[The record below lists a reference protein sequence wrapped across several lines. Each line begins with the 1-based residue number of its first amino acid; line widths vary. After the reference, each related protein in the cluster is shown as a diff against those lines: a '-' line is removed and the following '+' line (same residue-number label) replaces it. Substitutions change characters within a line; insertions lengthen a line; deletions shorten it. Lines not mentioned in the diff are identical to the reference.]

1 MILMVH
7 VWCTF
12 RRFGAV
18 RMARRPPVTALTQ
31 RSVDSAGYPVDAVSR
46 PAHFVPDGSIPRL
59 FLQVLPSGEKRFVV
73 RVCRGGQRIERIIGH
88 HPETTLVRARI
99 LAVAALERFDRGE
112 DPPIAELVVADA
124 GFTVTQR
131 VPTLREFFETY
142 WTDHA
147 QHLRSGK
154 EIRRLAERHLLKKL
168 GGYKLDAITRPL
180 CAAIMNAMRDTPY
193 EANRVREQLTAIIHK
208 ACEWEYLPANHP
220 SPMRFVKP
228 YPEEPRSR
236 VLTDSELL
244 ALYKA
249 VDIID
254 AAHTRVFFR
263 MLMDVPLRKSELLRA
278 KWIEYDADRGTLRVT
293 SSSRNKRTGTQP
305 LTPEIAGML
314 NELPRL
320 DDNPFIFSGREG
332 TGHLKDIDSQWKRI
346 KAHAG
351 VKDARLHDLR
361 RTIATEFAG
370 EGANEFELQ
379 RMLGHTTTV
388 ASKHYVH
395 LAANPRHRDFAN
407 ARSERRQARMAQ
419 AEALA

>member
-1 MILMVH
+1 M
-7 VWCTF
+7 
-12 RRFGAV
+12 
-18 RMARRPPVTALTQ
+18 PP
-31 RSVDSAGYPVDAVSR
+31 SV
-46 PAHFVPDGSIPRL
+46 
-59 FLQVLPSGEKRFVV
+59 
-73 RVCRGGQRIERIIGH
+73 RIIAQ
-88 HPETTLVRARI
+88 HPETTLTKARR
-99 LAVAALERFDRGE
+99 LVVAALERFDEGE
-112 DPPIAELVVADA
+112 DPDIADVVVADA
-124 GFTVTQR
+124 GFTAQRR

-154 EIRRLAERHLLKKL
+154 EIRRLADRHLMKKL
-168 GGYKLDAITRPL
+168 GGYKLDAINRPL

-254 AAHTRVFFR
+254 SAHTRVFFR

-278 KWIEYDADRGTLRVT
+278 KWIEYDADRRTLRVT

-320 DDNPFIFSGREG
+320 DDNPFIFPGREG

-346 KAHAG
+346 KKHAG

-407 ARSERRQARMAQ
+407 ARSEKRQARMADQ
-419 AEALA
+419 DLRA